1 MVSQAWLAVCRGNEM
16 GKINKAMLM
25 LIAMLAIMITAVG
38 IDRAV
43 EYSGTKR
50 WAKER
55 RERYEQARADAA
67 QIQMTISELSKDQQ
81 AIEQFIEENQQ
92 YFEDMAEQAQT
103 EDFPEPDSLAESN
116 EPGDVLKDDVSGNEV
131 SGNDILWEDI
141 SGNQI
146 SGNDIS
152 GNDVP
157 GNAVSGNDI
166 SGNSVSGNSVSGN
179 DIPGNDISGNGVSD
193 NSISGNGIPGNVGWE
208 DEGKDSVAPG
218 STLLEKRKI
227 RGSYAE
233 TVLHSRLDQEILQ
246 NSQVDF
252 SGTKIACLG
261 DSITAATNLD
271 NLEDYQQYSYPAYLK
286 EILGAKQVENLGIG
300 GSSIGRYW
308 ENAFVDRYRDIPE
321 DTDLILVMG
330 GTNDGFCVTGE
341 DFGVMEDRKEG
352 TFIGDLDELIRGLRD
367 YYPDAQVV
375 LVTPL
380 PNVLHDMLR
389 KERDYL
395 LPQSMI
401 ANAMKQVGG
410 EYKIPVIDLYNSNIL
425 DTHDAAVIYNYM
437 PDGVHCNAEGYQIL
451 ARHIAAQLVSLYE
464 EQKEDVEEEL

>member
-1 MVSQAWLAVCRGNEM
+1 MVSQALLAVCRGNEM

-92 YFEDMAEQAQT
+92 YFEEMAEEAQK
-103 EDFPEPDSLAESN
+103 EDFTEPGFLTGND
-116 EPGDVLKDDVSGNEV
+116 EPGDVLKDDVSGNGM
-131 SGNDILWEDI
+131 SGNDVSWEDI

-146 SGNDIS
+146 SGNDVS
-152 GNDVP
+152 GNDAP
-157 GNAVSGNDI
+157 GIAVSGNDI

-179 DIPGNDISGNGVSD
+179 DISGNSVSD
-193 NSISGNGIPGNVGWE
+193 NSISGNDIPGQAAWE
-208 DEGKDSVAPG
+208 DEGEDSTVPG

-286 EILGAKQVENLGIG
+286 EILGAKEVENLGIG

-341 DFGVMEDRKEG
+341 DFGMMEDRKEG

-367 YYPDAQVV
+367 HYPDARVV

-425 DTHDAAVIYNYM
+425 DSHDAAVIYNYM
-437 PDGVHCNAEGYQIL
+437 PDGVHCNAEGYRIL

>member
-1 MVSQAWLAVCRGNEM
+1 MVSQALLAVCRGNEM

-92 YFEDMAEQAQT
+92 YFEEMAEEAQK
-103 EDFPEPDSLAESN
+103 EDFT
-116 EPGDVLKDDVSGNEV
+116 EPGDVLKDDVSGNGM
-131 SGNDILWEDI
+131 SGNDVSWEDI

-146 SGNDIS
+146 SGNDVS
-152 GNDVP
+152 GNDAP
-157 GNAVSGNDI
+157 GIAVSGNDI

-179 DIPGNDISGNGVSD
+179 DISGNSVSD
-193 NSISGNGIPGNVGWE
+193 NSISGNDIPGQAAWE
-208 DEGKDSVAPG
+208 DEGEDSTVPG

-286 EILGAKQVENLGIG
+286 EILGAKEVENLGIG

-341 DFGVMEDRKEG
+341 DFGMMEDRKEG

-367 YYPDAQVV
+367 HYPDARVV

-401 ANAMKQVGG
+401 ASAMKQVGG

-425 DTHDAAVIYNYM
+425 DSHDAAVIYNYM
-437 PDGVHCNAEGYQIL
+437 PDGVHCNAEGYRIL

>member
-1 MVSQAWLAVCRGNEM
+1 M

-92 YFEDMAEQAQT
+92 YFEDMAEEAQK
-103 EDFPEPDSLAESN
+103 EDFPEPDSFTEN
-116 EPGDVLKDDVSGNEV
+116 DEPGDGLKDDVSGNGV
-131 SGNDILWEDI
+131 SGNDVSWEDI

-179 DIPGNDISGNGVSD
+179 DISGNSVSG
-193 NSISGNGIPGNVGWE
+193 NSISGN
-208 DEGKDSVAPG
+208 DFPG

-367 YYPDAQVV
+367 HYPDAQVV

-425 DTHDAAVIYNYM
+425 DSHDAAVIYNYM

>member
-1 MVSQAWLAVCRGNEM
+1 MVSQALLAVCRGNEM

-92 YFEDMAEQAQT
+92 YFEDMAEEAQK
-103 EDFPEPDSLAESN
+103 EDFLEPDSFTEN
-116 EPGDVLKDDVSGNEV
+116 DEPGDGLKDDVSGNGV
-131 SGNDILWEDI
+131 SGNDVSWEDI

-179 DIPGNDISGNGVSD
+179 DISGNSVSD
-193 NSISGNGIPGNVGWE
+193 NSISGS
-208 DEGKDSVAPG
+208 DFPG

-286 EILGAKQVENLGIG
+286 EILGAKEVENLGIG

-367 YYPDAQVV
+367 HYPDAQVV

-425 DTHDAAVIYNYM
+425 DSHDAAVIYNYM

>member
-1 MVSQAWLAVCRGNEM
+1 MVSQALLAVCRGNEM

-92 YFEDMAEQAQT
+92 YFEEMAEEAQK
-103 EDFPEPDSLAESN
+103 EDFT
-116 EPGDVLKDDVSGNEV
+116 EPGDVLKDDVSGNGM
-131 SGNDILWEDI
+131 SGNDVSWEDI

-146 SGNDIS
+146 SGNDVS
-152 GNDVP
+152 GNDAP
-157 GNAVSGNDI
+157 GIAVSGNDI

-179 DIPGNDISGNGVSD
+179 DISGNSVSD
-193 NSISGNGIPGNVGWE
+193 NSISGNDIPGQAAWE
-208 DEGKDSVAPG
+208 DEGEDSTVPG

-286 EILGAKQVENLGIG
+286 EILGAKEVENLGIG

-341 DFGVMEDRKEG
+341 DFGMMEDRKEG

-367 YYPDAQVV
+367 HYPDARVV

-425 DTHDAAVIYNYM
+425 DSHDAAVIYNYM
-437 PDGVHCNAEGYQIL
+437 PDGVHCNAEGYRIL